1 MSEDEHLPKPGDVV
15 AGKYRIEKIIGK
27 GGMGAVLSAHHELL
41 GQRVA
46 VKFLLG
52 EIAQNEEAVR
62 RFHNEARNAFK
73 IQSEHV
79 CRIMDVGEERG
90 MPFMV
95 MEFLNGQDLSQM
107 IEARGALPVEEAVD
121 YVLQALEAIAQAH
134 AQGIVHRDLKP
145 ANLFLA
151 ERQDG
156 STLIKVLDFGI
167 AKASNPFGE
176 GGNHS
181 MTSTKAMLGSPL
193 YMSPEQLRSAKNVDQ
208 RADVWALGVIIYEL
222 LTATVPFNGETLGEL
237 FIAILE
243 QPPIPITARRQDVPG
258 ALNDVVM
265 RCMTRSVDQRWQ
277 NVAELAEALAPF
289 APGRSFVSVER
300 VAQALGR
307 PRPNAVGSSD
317 NYRQQSPSYVGG
329 AGQIAPVG
337 PSPFAG
343 TASPHAPAVPTAQMP
358 PQMTGTGGYGPP
370 QPGAPVGSSQTNAIW
385 ANSSAGNGPVPTSK
399 APLFAGLGLAALV
412 VLGLGGVAVFKVT
425 HKTPAATGVP
435 SATESTT
442 STSPTVTTTSTT
454 PTAATTDTA
463 TAPTATGVTTAPTA
477 HGTGTH
483 AATGATR
490 SVKPPPS
497 ATATATAA
505 TATATATAATATATP
520 HAKKPNGSACATPA
534 DCTSGNCSFDPFPPP
549 TAGYGRG
556 GGNVCK

>member
-95 MEFLNGQDLSQM
+95 MEFLKGQDLSQM

-121 YVLQALEAIAQAH
+121 FVLQSLEAIAQAH

-208 RADVWALGVIIYEL
+208 RADVWALGVILYEL
-222 LTATVPFNGETLGEL
+222 LTATVPFNGET
-237 FIAILE
+237 
-243 QPPIPITARRQDVPG
+243 
-258 ALNDVVM
+258 
-265 RCMTRSVDQRWQ
+265 
-277 NVAELAEALAPF
+277 
-289 APGRSFVSVER
+289 
-300 VAQALGR
+300 
-307 PRPNAVGSSD
+307 
-317 NYRQQSPSYVGG
+317 
-329 AGQIAPVG
+329 
-337 PSPFAG
+337 
-343 TASPHAPAVPTAQMP
+343 
-358 PQMTGTGGYGPP
+358 
-370 QPGAPVGSSQTNAIW
+370 
-385 ANSSAGNGPVPTSK
+385 
-399 APLFAGLGLAALV
+399 
-412 VLGLGGVAVFKVT
+412 
-425 HKTPAATGVP
+425 
-435 SATESTT
+435 
-442 STSPTVTTTSTT
+442 
-454 PTAATTDTA
+454 
-463 TAPTATGVTTAPTA
+463 
-477 HGTGTH
+477 
-483 AATGATR
+483 
-490 SVKPPPS
+490 
-497 ATATATAA
+497 
-505 TATATATAATATATP
+505 
-520 HAKKPNGSACATPA
+520 
-534 DCTSGNCSFDPFPPP
+534 
-549 TAGYGRG
+549 
-556 GGNVCK
+556 